1 MEQNSKNNPF
11 LSQMT
16 VLNKGF
22 VRFLLKNLEEFPG
35 ADLVSWFLIN
45 FVEDFAI
52 IWGDFKVVLMSPD
65 K

>member
-1 MEQNSKNNPF
+1 
-11 LSQMT
+11 MT